1 MMPGIGTRL
10 VAALAGLAWLS
21 ACGSADKA
29 PDAEAARAAAEA
41 AYEAA
46 LAEAKASRGPG
57 EPAIWLLKDEDTEL
71 YLMGTVH
78 LLKPELEWRSDT
90 IDAAFEEADTLVLE
104 TDVTSQAA
112 ASAMMKFVSKQ
123 GLFQDGRQLT
133 SLLNE
138 AQIEELKAALD
149 YVDVPLGAVQ
159 PMRPWYAAVNL
170 SVVQIKKEGFDPTS
184 GVEMVLESEA
194 REDGKSFAYLET
206 IEEQLGRLANL
217 PDEVQV
223 EFLISSAESIE
234 EGGEVLDTLIDEWVD
249 GDVHGLGVLMA
260 NPEMMGSDDVY
271 EALLKARN
279 EDWVGKIEAM
289 LEEPGTRLIAVGAGH
304 LAGDDSVIRLLEA
317 DGFEV
322 ERL

>member
-1 MMPGIGTRL
+1 
-10 VAALAGLAWLS
+10 
-21 ACGSADKA
+21 
-29 PDAEAARAAAEA
+29 
-41 AYEAA
+41 
-46 LAEAKASRGPG
+46 
-57 EPAIWLLKDEDTEL
+57 
-71 YLMGTVH
+71 
-78 LLKPELEWRSDT
+78 
-90 IDAAFEEADTLVLE
+90 
-104 TDVTSQAA
+104 
-112 ASAMMKFVSKQ
+112 MKFVSKQ

-223 EFLISSAESIE
+223 EFLIC
-234 EGGEVLDTLIDEWVD
+234 
-249 GDVHGLGVLMA
+249 
-260 NPEMMGSDDVY
+260 
-271 EALLKARN
+271 
-279 EDWVGKIEAM
+279 
-289 LEEPGTRLIAVGAGH
+289 
-304 LAGDDSVIRLLEA
+304 
-317 DGFEV
+317 
-322 ERL
+322 